1 MYRYVLFFTLLMSCT
16 MSNSDKK
23 HASKAAALSENDCHS
38 DRKTTDTISNK
49 EGEIFLLDNVN
60 FGIRSKGYPRPLL
73 PCNLPAALQKTG
85 KQIIFSGAIKET
97 KPEELWAGEPFVL
110 TKAEEK

>member
-1 MYRYVLFFTLLMSCT
+1 MSG
-16 MSNSDKK
+16 SDKK
-23 HASKAAALSENDCHS
+23 QASKVAALSENDCHS

-60 FGIRSKGYPRPLL
+60 FGINVKGYARPLL
-73 PCNLPAALQKTG
+73 PCNLPAALQKAG
-85 KQIIFSGAIKET
+85 KKIIFSGAIKEI

-110 TKAEEK
+110 TKAGEK

>member
-1 MYRYVLFFTLLMSCT
+1 MLKNTLEKAVRAGANELRSFF
-16 MSNSDKK
+16 NAKF
-23 HASKAAALSENDCHS
+23 
-38 DRKTTDTISNK
+38 TISNK